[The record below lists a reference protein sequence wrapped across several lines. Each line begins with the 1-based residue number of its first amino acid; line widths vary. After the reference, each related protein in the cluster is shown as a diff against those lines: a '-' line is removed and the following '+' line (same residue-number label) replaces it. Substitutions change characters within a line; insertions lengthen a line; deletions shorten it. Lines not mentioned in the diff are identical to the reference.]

1 MSRIPESWRT
11 TLESSWLRVRIDAV
25 SLKGGGRLRA
35 SDLVNAWLPRL
46 ARLGLREVDPTT
58 GVAPKEPRSFKSTV
72 DPLEDDVRPV
82 RPAAASRYALLLKLN
97 GRRAK
102 RGYRTVEVLKDL
114 PRTDVA
120 ILAALTNLE
129 GREVDVER
137 IESALSR
144 ITWPMRDYSPIEF
157 AHANPELEGD
167 KYSGDLGKADA
178 EEIRK
183 IAADLQ
189 GFRTLE
195 YVVTL
200 LRHYRPEFDDLPKD
214 EKHGLIVGCCKRVNA
229 LLEASKHLGAFLE
242 YGTPDKDLR
251 APLEE
256 VKRYVRAAELKD
268 VERLSDRKIGEI
280 LGIEPA
286 PSDEIRRQ
294 NSNVRH
300 AVKQG
305 RRLFTDAWGKEEW
318 QKRVEFKRSE
328 SEWFLSLTEEEK
340 GLVQFADDEGL
351 SVEEAFHLARKLSD
365 EQKERQN
372 PVDDPKVD

>member
-1 MSRIPESWRT
+1 
-11 TLESSWLRVRIDAV
+11 
-25 SLKGGGRLRA
+25 
-35 SDLVNAWLPRL
+35 
-46 ARLGLREVDPTT
+46 
-58 GVAPKEPRSFKSTV
+58 
-72 DPLEDDVRPV
+72 
-82 RPAAASRYALLLKLN
+82 
-97 GRRAK
+97 
-102 RGYRTVEVLKDL
+102 
-114 PRTDVA
+114 
-120 ILAALTNLE
+120 
-129 GREVDVER
+129 
-137 IESALSR
+137 
-144 ITWPMRDYSPIEF
+144 
-157 AHANPELEGD
+157 
-167 KYSGDLGKADA
+167 
-178 EEIRK
+178 
-183 IAADLQ
+183 
-189 GFRTLE
+189 
-195 YVVTL
+195 
-200 LRHYRPEFDDLPKD
+200 
-214 EKHGLIVGCCKRVNA
+214 
-229 LLEASKHLGAFLE
+229 LE
-242 YGTPDKDLR
+242 YGAPDKDLR

-256 VKRYVRAAELKD
+256 VKRYARAAELKD

-372 PVDDPKVD
+372 PVDDRKVD